1 MTTAHITWL
10 QELQSHL
17 SNRLDAA
24 ALQGKAVAGIL
35 GDVPS
40 TYAKSPKLWN
50 AAFRALDVPAAY
62 VSFDIPEG
70 RLGDVIQVLRRADT
84 FLGGRVTVPYKV
96 AVIPLLDGVD
106 PIAERIGAVNVIVRT
121 AEGRLIGYNT
131 DGLGGLRALTAPIL
145 PGPQPKV
152 PTLADARVLLIG
164 AGGAAQAVA
173 FYCWEQM
180 VRGDLTIAN
189 RTRTGAEAL
198 VNRLG
203 AMRAGQL
210 SAVSE
215 ASLAE
220 VVSRADLIINA
231 TTKGQ
236 AGIRKLSDG
245 RWTCLEPYST
255 LAPVEPVA
263 LPAAPGREGE
273 FWSAWYER
281 AQPGIVEN
289 QQRSLELCTSVPK
302 HAVCYDII
310 YAPLETTFLRHARWS
325 GHGTLNGCE
334 MNVIQ
339 AVEAFVRYV
348 CREWLSGLGMDL
360 EAAYGT
366 VIHAMAQEWAK

>member
-1 MTTAHITWL
+1 MTILQDTWL
-10 QELQSHL
+10 SELQQL
-17 SNRLDAA
+17 VTNPLDPEALRGKRVAA
-24 ALQGKAVAGIL
+24 IL

-40 TYAKSPKLWN
+40 IYAKSPKLWN
-50 AAFRALDVPAAY
+50 AAFRALDVPAGY

-70 RLGDVIQVLRRADT
+70 RLGDVIQVLRGADT
-84 FLGGRVTVPYKV
+84 FLGGSVTVPYKV

-106 PIAERIGAVNVIVRT
+106 PIAGRIGAVNVIVRT
-121 AEGRLIGYNT
+121 ADGRLIGYNT

-145 PGPQPKV
+145 PGPRPKV
-152 PTLADARVLLIG
+152 PALVDARVLLIG

-198 VNRLG
+198 VKRLG
-203 AMRAGQL
+203 AMRAGRL

-215 ASLAE
+215 ASLVE
-220 VVSRADLIINA
+220 VVLRADLIINA

-263 LPAAPGREGE
+263 LPVAPGREGG

-325 GHGTLNGCE
+325 GHGTLNGRE

-339 AVEAFVRYV
+339 AVEAFMRFV
-348 CREWLSGLGMDL
+348 CRDWLVQCGL
-360 EAAYGT
+360 EPSAVYPR
-366 VIHAMAQEWAK
+366 VVQAMAEEWAK